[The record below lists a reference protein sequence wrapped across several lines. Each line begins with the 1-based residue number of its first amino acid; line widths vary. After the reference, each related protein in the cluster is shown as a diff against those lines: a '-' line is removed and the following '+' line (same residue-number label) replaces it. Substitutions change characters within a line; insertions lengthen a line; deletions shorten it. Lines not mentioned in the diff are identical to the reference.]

1 MNIDAETSKDQVIE
15 FLLNIQNGKEELL
28 GESPFMRAINDM
40 FSAFIELFTRQPIM
54 AGMIS
59 KTIKKFNTLIKSLSR
74 STNRPCLV
82 CDLGSVLGTGS

>member
-1 MNIDAETSKDQVIE
+1 MNIDSETSKDQVID

-40 FSAFIELFTRQPIM
+40 FSAFIELFQKQPIM

-59 KTIKKFNTLIKSLSR
+59 KTTKNFNL
-74 STNRPCLV
+74 
-82 CDLGSVLGTGS
+82 